1 MVRND
6 DDATIVV
13 APSASVKNNV
23 LRDIL
28 YCTKLMYIYAYPMD
42 DIFVTK
48 QKMQKKDTRND
59 TRAIYNE
66 LVDWRE
72 QNIMIL

>member
-1 MVRND
+1 
-6 DDATIVV
+6 
-13 APSASVKNNV
+13 
-23 LRDIL
+23 
-28 YCTKLMYIYAYPMD
+28 MD

-48 QKMQKKDTRND
+48 QKMQKKYTRND
-59 TRAIYNE
+59 TRAIYDE